1 MLFTL
6 SQLDDAYAW
15 LCRRRKHFPSDAD
28 VWWFRFR
35 YPVVRSGLLQKINSG
50 SYQFSAQS
58 RVINSGGEVL
68 HLWGSQDA
76 LVMKLISNALQALLS
91 LSSRCTHIKGHG
103 GLKQSV
109 VDIQQH
115 LDDYQYACKT
125 DVKGYYES
133 IDQYLLMGMIND
145 TIQDRDLRC
154 YLY

>member
-1 MLFTL
+1 
-6 SQLDDAYAW
+6 
-15 LCRRRKHFPSDAD
+15 
-28 VWWFRFR
+28 
-35 YPVVRSGLLQKINSG
+35 LQTINSG
-50 SYQFSAQS
+50 SYQFSAQR

-76 LVMKLISNALQALLS
+76 LVLKLISNTLQAALS

-133 IDQYLLMGMIND
+133 IETKPFRQPWFSRPEERLGFGLV
-145 TIQDRDLRC
+145 RV
-154 YLY
+154 